1 VSHLKKEFIKTKN
14 IKEALVKYASKN
26 LIPHS
31 ECDFILNKIDTLI
44 KSNASGEFEHF
55 SKDSIK
61 QFLDKQK
68 VINEHIEFTQ
78 IYTLALMQ
86 KSENRITLEYSIDF
100 GNHETHPSLILS
112 PNSTIPY
119 KLFKPVEL
127 LQALYVEINKI
138 KAYNGILLQLFD
150 TSMIKTLKLF
160 VKYLYAGKF
169 VKKVKIPLFDGIEPV
184 ILREGKL
191 IYWFKEKEH
200 EGLIIEVDE
209 NELLVEYKKP
219 LYGKNGLNAHG
230 QIINTDYAEHAD
242 DLQATIDPQSITIE
256 EDNNS
261 KRYISRI
268 RGYIHY
274 DENFLSVDNRIKLQ
288 EISRNTS
295 IKDSDDEDNNIEVV
309 VAQHDTTKDSIREGV
324 KLSSE
329 TINVEGFVG
338 ANSIL
343 EASKLDIKG
352 ATHQDSKQ
360 YTKYAKINRHKGILR
375 CHEANVGLLEG
386 GVIHATKV
394 TVESSLGGAIYAQ
407 DVTIG
412 HVKSNLKVYASNSIK
427 IRLVSGEDNIF
438 KISYKD
444 IPILKAKLNHLT
456 EETEDLKYKLRQSK
470 RFNQDN
476 TKILQDEIETIRN
489 EQQKIKESYKN
500 ATIAVEQ
507 PFKGLNHI
515 IFTIDQEHELHY
527 KTDAKE
533 YNPFHL
539 EIKDDVITLLPPSIS
554 ITLS

>member
-1 VSHLKKEFIKTKN
+1 MSILQKKSIKTKN
-14 IKEALVKYASKN
+14 IKETLVKYASEN

-31 ECDFILNKIDTLI
+31 ECDFVINKVDTLV

-61 QFLDKQK
+61 QFFDKQK
-68 VINEHIEFTQ
+68 IINEHIEFTQ
-78 IYTLALMQ
+78 IYTLTLMQ
-86 KSENRITLEYSIDF
+86 KSENKITLEYSIDF
-100 GNHETHPSLILS
+100 GKNKTHPTLILS
-112 PNSTIPY
+112 PNSTIAY

-127 LQALYVEINKI
+127 LQAIYVEINKI

-150 TSMIKTLKLF
+150 ASMIKTLKMF
-160 VKYLYAGKF
+160 VKHLYSGKF

-184 ILREGKL
+184 TLREGKL
-191 IYWFKEKEH
+191 IYWFQEKEH

-219 LYGKNGLNAHG
+219 LYGKNGFNAHG
-230 QIINTDYAEHAD
+230 QIINTGYAVHAD
-242 DLQATIDPQSITIE
+242 DLQANIDPQSIAIK
-256 EDNNS
+256 EDKNS
-261 KRYISRI
+261 KRYISLL

-274 DENFLSVDNRIKLQ
+274 DKNYLSIDNKIKLQ

-338 ANSIL
+338 ANSVL
-343 EASKLDIKG
+343 EALKLDIKG

-360 YTKYAKINRHKGILR
+360 YAKYAKINRHKGILR
-375 CHEANVGLLEG
+375 CHEANIGLLEG
-386 GVIHATKV
+386 GVVHATKA
-394 TVESSLGGAIYAQ
+394 TVESSLGGAIYAE
-407 DVTIG
+407 DITIG
-412 HVKSNLKVYASNSIK
+412 HVKSNLKVYASNSIN

-444 IPILKAKLNHLT
+444 IPILQAKMDYLT
-456 EETEDLKYKLRQSK
+456 EEIEDLKYKLQQATLS
-470 RFNQDN
+470 NQDT
-476 TKILQDEIETIRN
+476 TKILKDEIKTLRD
-489 EQQKIKESYKN
+489 EQQKIKLSYQN
-500 ATIAVEQ
+500 ATITVEQ

-515 IFTIDQEHELHY
+515 VFTIDQENELHY
-527 KTDAKE
+527 KTDAKQ

-554 ITLS
+554 ITI